1 MTVFAATGRGFIVFG
16 HLTHLIQKLT
26 TSFKSLFQR
35 GLASRMASGFVLV
48 ALLTLGSKALS
59 FVKDAVVARQFGTSD
74 SLDAFMFSFG
84 FLAFLA
90 ALVGGGIPEAFLPMY
105 AEMRYQQSEGRA
117 YRLAVQSCMV
127 HALVLI
133 FIGSVLYFAAPFYV
147 GWIATGFTVEKKQ
160 LAVEMMRQ
168 LMPLMMCYG
177 MSFQLSAWLRADKFF
192 TVATAAP
199 VLVPLVILIFFFKD
213 GAESNLQTL
222 LHGSL
227 LGTLLHMLTL
237 TLVLWRAFKP
247 SLRFLWHCLF
257 RWEPEMQHV
266 MKNAVPFV
274 FAGAIFTSVVVV
286 DQTMAAWLEP
296 GSVAVL
302 GYTDKVCGIILA
314 LTASP
319 ACDVLFPYFA
329 DKVARRD
336 WHGIRRQ
343 LFSSAGIILSFA
355 LPAALLLCWLA
366 PVVIQ
371 LLFERGTFS
380 ASDTERVAHVLRFA
394 ALQIPFYILGGLASR
409 VVVALQATRF
419 ILVLSAIGLIANAS
433 LNWILM
439 QNMGAAG
446 IALSSVL
453 VQMLSAGMACLY
465 VLRQIQGKIQADLS

>member
-1 MTVFAATGRGFIVFG
+1 
-16 HLTHLIQKLT
+16 
-26 TSFKSLFQR
+26 
-35 GLASRMASGFVLV
+35 MASGFVLV

-90 ALVGGGIPEAFLPMY
+90 ALVGGGIPESFLPMY

-147 GWIATGFTVEKKQ
+147 GWIATGFTAGKKQ

-192 TVATAAP
+192 TIATATP

-222 LHGSL
+222 LYGSL

-247 SLRFLWHCLF
+247 SLSFLWHCLF

>member
-1 MTVFAATGRGFIVFG
+1 MV
-16 HLTHLIQKLT
+16 
-26 TSFKSLFQR
+26 
-35 GLASRMASGFVLV
+35 SGFVLV
-48 ALLTLGSKALS
+48 AALTFGSKALS

-84 FLAFLA
+84 LLTFLA
-90 ALVGGGIPEAFLPMY
+90 ALVGGGIPESFLPMY
-105 AEMRYQQSEGRA
+105 AEMRYQNSTDRA
-117 YRLAVQSCMV
+117 YRLAVQSCVV
-127 HALVLI
+127 HALVLF
-133 FIGSVLYFAAPFYV
+133 FIGSVLYFVAPFYV

-168 LMPLMMCYG
+168 LLPFMLCFG
-177 MSFQLSAWLRADKFF
+177 MSFQLGTWLRADKYF

-222 LHGSL
+222 LYGSL
-227 LGTLLHMLTL
+227 LGACLHMLTL
-237 TLVLWRAFKP
+237 MVVLWTGFKP
-247 SLRFLWHCLF
+247 SLRFLWNCLF
-257 RWEPEMQHV
+257 GWEPEMRHV

-336 WHGIRRQ
+336 WHGVRRQ

-366 PVVIQ
+366 PLVIQ
-371 LLFERGTFS
+371 LLFQRGTFS
-380 ASDTERVAHVLRFA
+380 VLDTERVAHVLRFA

-419 ILVLSAIGLIANAS
+419 ILVLSAIGLVANAS

-465 VLRQIQGKIQADLS
+465 VLRQIQGKIMADLSQA